1 MEIFQIVINKTLE
14 ILSIRISFGKLS
26 FTLFQLQLFFIA
38 MALLG
43 YFIYGVFDDD

>member
-1 MEIFQIVINKTLE
+1 MQIFHIVINKTLE
-14 ILSIRISFGKLS
+14 ILSIKINFGNVS

-43 YFIYGVFDDD
+43 YFIYGVFEDD